1 MEAQFIN
8 PITIKIES
16 YGAIERQL
24 PHDLSVQ
31 CETDSFVSEV
41 LHQIIQQYPSAIS
54 LLERCACAVGE
65 DIVHRN
71 AVLTSDSTLVLLS
84 PVAGG

>member
-1 MEAQFIN
+1 MEEQFIN
-8 PITIKIES
+8 PITVKIES

-41 LHQIIQQYPSAIS
+41 LHQIIQQYFIEKGIMQFQS
-54 LLERCACAVGE
+54 EKVQ
-65 DIVHRN
+65 
-71 AVLTSDSTLVLLS
+71 
-84 PVAGG
+84 